1 MGVADDVRV
10 RALAWLA
17 RQSAAP
23 AQPPPPPQPAPAA
36 SPKALATP
44 EIVQSAQPVDLAVAT
59 AAALCRRF
67 EGFYSKPYLCPA
79 GIPTIGYGAT
89 YYEDGRRVTLR
100 DPAITRERAEA
111 LLLWH
116 VRTVYLPAVRR
127 LCPAVDHPGRLA
139 ALIDFAFNLG
149 TGRLQASTLRQ
160 RVNAGRWGDVPAE
173 LRKWV
178 MGGGRVLRGLQLR
191 REAEIEVLG

>member
-1 MGVADDVRV
+1 MGIADDVRA
-10 RALAWLA
+10 RAAAWLA
-17 RQSAAP
+17 ARNTVMPEELPAAP
-23 AQPPPPPQPAPAA
+23 THEVQGTQPA
-36 SPKALATP
+36 
-44 EIVQSAQPVDLAVAT
+44 DLAVAT

-67 EGFYSKPYLCPA
+67 EGFYAAPYLCPA

-89 YYEDGRRVTLR
+89 YYGDGRAVTLN
-100 DPAITRERAEA
+100 DPAITRQRAEE

-116 VRTVYLPAVRR
+116 VRTVYLTAVRR
-127 LCPAVDHPGRLA
+127 LCPGVDHPGRLA
-139 ALIDFAFNLG
+139 ALIDFTFNLG
-149 TGRLQASTLRQ
+149 AGRLQASTLRQ

-191 REAEIEVLG
+191 REAEIGVLP